1 MTTTFTA
8 NDTCAEHDGTA
19 QLAPR
24 PYWQDQ
30 PCPPWCS
37 GGHSDNDEGAD
48 RIHLAFA
55 AVLTLNLEDP
65 VTGLVP
71 GQEEGSREL
80 IAEPSGLEVY
90 IGQGYRES
98 EPYLKVNLQLA
109 SGMLGARFTLGE
121 VRQLIENLEDAVRQ
135 ASEPVAS

>member
-8 NDTCAEHDGTA
+8 NDICTEQDAA
-19 QLAPR
+19 ARPASR

-37 GGHSDNDEGAD
+37 DRHSDDDEGAD
-48 RIHLAFA
+48 RLHLAFA
-55 AVLTLNLEDP
+55 AALTLTLEDP
-65 VTGLVP
+65 VTALVP

-90 IGQGYRES
+90 IRQDYRES
-98 EPYLKVNLQLA
+98 EPHLKVNLQLA

-121 VRQLIENLEDAVRQ
+121 ARQLIENLEDAVRQ
-135 ASEPVAS
+135 ASESVAS